1 MRRRAIIG
9 ALLPIGVGVVLGAT
23 VFRTDIAQATGL
35 AQAVTVDNTAAN
47 PVPVKEQNTDPNAA
61 GAIKVHEQGTAQ
73 VDASSTPAREAVERE
88 LAIHTLGECFTVP
101 AGKRL
106 VIQEV
111 SGQALVHTGDSSAWV
126 IQVAFGGSPNVHFL
140 IAPDTRLPAPNTGY
154 DTLLFSEPTTI
165 YADGGANVCAL
176 DYNGNQVVATVAI
189 SGYTVATS

>member
-9 ALLPIGVGVVLGAT
+9 ALFLIGVGVVLGAT

-35 AQAVTVDNTAAN
+35 SQSVTVDNTAAN
-47 PVPVKEQNTDPNAA
+47 PVPVKEQNLDGSGN
-61 GAIKVHEQGTAQ
+61 IKVHEQGTAQ

-154 DTLLFSEPTTI
+154 DTLVFSEPTTI
-165 YADGGANVCAL
+165 YADGGASVCAL

-189 SGYTVATS
+189 SGYTVATP

>member
-1 MRRRAIIG
+1 MRRQAITG
-9 ALLPIGVGVVLGAT
+9 SLLLMGVGVVLGMT

-35 AQAVTVDNTAAN
+35 AQSVTVDNTPSN
-47 PVPVKEQNTDPNAA
+47 PVPVREQNLDGSGN
-61 GAIKVHEQGTAQ
+61 IKVHEQGTAQ
-73 VDASSTPAREAVERE
+73 VDASSTPAREAVEQE
-88 LAIHTLGECFTVP
+88 LAIHTSGECFTVP

-111 SGQALVHTGDSSAWV
+111 SGEALVHTGESSAWV
-126 IQVAFGGSPNVHFL
+126 IQVAFGGSPNVHFFV
-140 IAPDTRLPAPNTGY
+140 APDTRLPAQITGY
-154 DTLLFSEPTTI
+154 DSLVFSEPTTI